1 MTSNEPLLVQ
11 AVYSFKGKNNDEL
24 CLKKGD
30 IVIVTQKEDG
40 GWWEGTL
47 KEKTGWFPSNY
58 VREYKPQEHITNNK
72 VPNIPVDLTEQL
84 RANRAVVVM
93 DIVESERAH
102 VTELKTL
109 IQSFLI
115 PLKNSNIMNIEEYNQ
130 LVNNIEEVSKTHEEL
145 LESLEQVS
153 GLPQSDQRI
162 GKLFLNKA
170 SFIRTVHLQYCAS
183 HPRAVNIIDKYKDEL
198 NQIMETQ
205 GAVSPG
211 ILVLTVSLSKPF
223 RRLDKYSGMLQELER
238 HLEESHVDRGDTQ
251 RSISI
256 YKEIASVCLSTR
268 KQKELELS
276 ILSGVVQGWEGT
288 DALSLGDAIKI
299 GSVAFGSEHK
309 DRYLMLFSTHL
320 VILSVSQRLSSFI
333 YEGKLPLS
341 GICVKKLDN
350 NGAIKNAFEISGP
363 LIDHIV
369 AVCQSKEEQID
380 WIQKINKQLGNKCVP
395 NTTSSKSMEKGNRLA
410 WDVTRLRPIPPL
422 QFYHNINEKNI
433 CVTKRSERTFEDDG
447 KVLRVFEAFCSN
459 TKSRHASSGDHS
471 LLLL

>member
-30 IVIVTQKEDG
+30 IVVVTQKEDG

-47 KEKTGWFPSNY
+47 KDKTGWFPSNY
-58 VREYKPQEHITNNK
+58 VREYKSQGENVTNNK
-72 VPNIPVDLTEQL
+72 MSNIPVDLTEQL
-84 RANRAVVVM
+84 RVNRAVVVM

-109 IQSFLI
+109 IQSFLM
-115 PLKNSNIMNIEEYNQ
+115 PLKNSNIMTVDEYNQ
-130 LVNNIEEVSKTHEEL
+130 LVNNIEEVSKIHEEL

-153 GLPQSDQRI
+153 ELPQSDQRI

-170 SFIRTVHLQYCAS
+170 SFIRSVHLQYCSS
-183 HPRAVNIIDKYKDEL
+183 HPRAVNIIEKYKDEL

-238 HLEESHVDRGDTQ
+238 HLEENHIDRGDTQ
-251 RSISI
+251 RSVSI
-256 YKEIASVCLSTR
+256 YKEIAAICLSTR

-276 ILSGVVQGWEGT
+276 ILSGVVQGWEGA
-288 DALSLGDAIKI
+288 DACSLGDVIKI
-299 GSVAFGSEHK
+299 GSVAFGPEHK

-341 GICVKKLDN
+341 GISVKKLDN
-350 NGAIKNAFEISGP
+350 NGAIKNAFEICGS

-369 AVCQSKEEQID
+369 AICQSKEEQLD
-380 WIQKINKQLGNKCVP
+380 WIQKINKQLGN
-395 NTTSSKSMEKGNRLA
+395 NRIISTTSNKSMEKGNRIP
-410 WDVTRLRPIPPL
+410 WDVTRLRSVPPL
-422 QFYHNINEKNI
+422 QFYHSINEKMI
-433 CVTKRSERTFEDDG
+433 CVAKKPERTFEDDG
-447 KVLRVFEAFCSN
+447 KVLKVFEAFCSN
-459 TKSRHASSGDHS
+459 TKSRHASSGI
-471 LLLL
+471 